1 MELIIRLKLRE
12 KNRMYSSQEKYS
24 RCDAQF
30 PGTPSPIS
38 ILEARLP
45 TLQVIYHQLHPNMVP
60 SSRLQNRG
68 KPVKK
73 SRKQSQEG
81 MVREQKT
88 AKNHLPPNHPF
99 WLAACLRAMMMVQVH
114 HTEILCKRMS
124 WMVAQTMARQ
134 LISVVN
140 TSIWSVRCRTLLNR
154 LSIALVV

>member
-1 MELIIRLKLRE
+1 MHNFQALHP
-12 KNRMYSSQEKYS
+12 
-24 RCDAQF
+24 QF
-30 PGTPSPIS
+30 PSWRRDCPPFRSFTISSTPTWCPPHVSK
-38 ILEARLP
+38 
-45 TLQVIYHQLHPNMVP
+45 TG
-60 SSRLQNRG
+60 G

-124 WMVAQTMARQ
+124 WMVTQTMARQ